1 MIEFT
6 HGNLLQAD
14 VEALV
19 NTVNTAGVMG
29 KGIALQFKQA
39 FPANFAAYAKAAK
52 RGEILP
58 GKMFVFETGA
68 FSNPHYIINF
78 PTKRHWRGKAR
89 LDDIET
95 GLQDLINVLREKQI
109 RSVAVPP
116 LGCGFGGLA
125 WDEVRPLILA
135 ALEAVPNIRVLVY
148 PPDGTPP
155 AEKMKVGTSRPH
167 LTLGRAALIELIEK
181 YALPGYQLTQLEI
194 QKLAYFLQEA
204 GEPLKLNYVKQ
215 QYGPYAENL
224 HFVLQILNGHYLTG
238 YGDRSAPRATL
249 HLLQGANEEAE
260 AFLSEHPETK
270 ERLERVAELIQG
282 FETPYGMELLA
293 TVHWL
298 ATHEEPAAKNDPN
311 VAVRGFERWNQRKRE
326 HFRPEHIKTAWERL
340 QQQNWLYA

>member
-1 MIEFT
+1 MIEFS

-14 VEALV
+14 VEALI

-39 FPANFAAYAKAAK
+39 FPANFVAYEKAAK
-52 RGEILP
+52 RGEIMP

-68 FSNPHYIINF
+68 FSNPRYIINF

-95 GLQDLINVLREKQI
+95 GLQDLIQVLRDKKI
-109 RSVAVPP
+109 HSVAVPP
-116 LGCGFGGLA
+116 LGCGFGGLD
-125 WDEVRPLILA
+125 WEEVRPLITS
-135 ALEAVPNIRVLVY
+135 ALESLPEVHALVY
-148 PPDGTPP
+148 PPEGTPS
-155 AEKMKVGTSRPH
+155 AEKMKIGTSRPR
-167 LTLGRAALIELIEK
+167 LTIGRAALIELITK

-194 QKLAYFLQEA
+194 QKLAYFLQA
-204 GEPLKLNYVKQ
+204 SGEQLKLNYVKQ

-224 HFVLQILNGHYLTG
+224 HFVLQVLSGHYLTG
-238 YGDRSAPRATL
+238 YGDRSGGRANL

-260 AFLSEHPETK
+260 AFLNQYPETK
-270 ERLERVAELIQG
+270 ERLERVAQLIQG

-298 ATHEEPAAKNDPN
+298 AGEDPN
-311 VAVRGFERWNQRKRE
+311 VKEDPQAAVKGFEAWNQRKRNY
-326 HFRPEHIKTAWERL
+326 FKPEHIFTAWERL
-340 QQQNWLYA
+340 HNSGWL

>member
-1 MIEFT
+1 MIEFA

-14 VEALV
+14 AEALV

-39 FPANFAAYAKAAK
+39 FPANFAAYEKAAK
-52 RGEILP
+52 CDEIIP
-58 GKMFVFETGA
+58 GKMFVFETGNFA
-68 FSNPHYIINF
+68 NPRYIINF

-89 LDDIET
+89 MDDIET
-95 GLQDLINVLREKQI
+95 GLQDLIRVLREKQI
-109 RSVAVPP
+109 RSVAIPP
-116 LGCGFGGLA
+116 LGCGFGGLD
-125 WDEVRPLILA
+125 WNDVRPLMLS
-135 ALEAVPNIRVLVY
+135 ALESVPAVRALVY
-148 PPDGTPP
+148 PPDGTPA

-224 HFVLQILNGHYLTG
+224 HFVLQALNGHYLTG
-238 YGDRSAPRATL
+238 YGDRSGRASL
-249 HLLQGANEEAE
+249 HLLQGANEAAE
-260 AFLSEHPETK
+260 IFLNEHPETK
-270 ERLERVAELIQG
+270 TRLERVAQLIQG

-298 ATHEEPAAKNDPN
+298 GTHEDHAAKNDVN
-311 VAVRGFERWNQRKRE
+311 IALRGFETWNQRKRE

-340 QQQNWLYA
+340 QQQNWLYV

>member
-39 FPANFAAYAKAAK
+39 FPANFVAYEKAVK
-52 RGEILP
+52 RGEVVP
-58 GKMFVFETGA
+58 GKMFLFETGT
-68 FSNPHYIINF
+68 FSNPRYIINF

-89 LDDIET
+89 MDDIET
-95 GLQDLINVLREKQI
+95 GLQDLIRVLREKQI
-109 RSVAVPP
+109 RSIAIPP
-116 LGCGFGGLA
+116 LGCGFGGLD
-125 WDEVRPLILA
+125 WDDVRPLILA
-135 ALEAVPNIRVLVY
+135 TLESLPDVHALVY
-148 PPDGTPP
+148 PPDGTPS
-155 AEKMKVGTSRPH
+155 AEKMKVGTNRPR

-204 GEPLKLNYVKQ
+204 GESLKLNYVKQ

-224 HFVLQILNGHYLTG
+224 HFVLQALNGHYLTG
-238 YGDRSAPRATL
+238 YGDRSARATL
-249 HLLQGANEEAE
+249 YLLQGANKEAE
-260 AFLSEHPETK
+260 TFLDEYPETK
-270 ERLERVAELIQG
+270 TRLERVAQLIQG

-298 ATHEEPAAKNDPN
+298 GTHEDHAAKNDVN
-311 VAVRGFERWNQRKRE
+311 IAIHGFETWNQRKRE
-326 HFRPEHIKTAWERL
+326 HFHPEHIKTAWERL
-340 QQQNWLYA
+340 RQQNWLYA